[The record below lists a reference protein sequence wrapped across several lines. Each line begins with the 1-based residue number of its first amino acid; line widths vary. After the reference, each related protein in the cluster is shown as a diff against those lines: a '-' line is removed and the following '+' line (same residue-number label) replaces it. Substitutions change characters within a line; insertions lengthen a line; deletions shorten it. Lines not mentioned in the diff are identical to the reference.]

1 MNLNFN
7 KDKLYKLL
15 RSFYILSGIRIVI
28 YDIDYNEV
36 ISYPPNNCSY
46 CKLMDQKKCQLS
58 NNKAFLKCK
67 ESDDLYIYHCHAN
80 LVEAMINLKINGEIV
95 GFIMFGQISDI
106 ANEEKRVNLLK
117 NNTSKNVLSSIQE
130 IKYLDDEKLQS
141 ASTILLSLAK
151 YAISEKM
158 VSIEQEKFINQM
170 NDFIEKNYEKN
181 LVINDFLKYFNM
193 SRTSLYTMCDKYL
206 NMGISSYLRLKRI
219 EKAKEYLQNSS
230 LSLKEISYK
239 VGFNDYNYFSQIFKK
254 IVGISSKE
262 YRKKFEQN

>member
-80 LVEAMINLKINGEIV
+80 LVEAMINLKINGQE
-95 GFIMFGQISDI
+95 
-106 ANEEKRVNLLK
+106 
-117 NNTSKNVLSSIQE
+117 SK
-130 IKYLDDEKLQS
+130 
-141 ASTILLSLAK
+141 
-151 YAISEKM
+151 
-158 VSIEQEKFINQM
+158 F
-170 NDFIEKNYEKN
+170 
-181 LVINDFLKYFNM
+181 
-193 SRTSLYTMCDKYL
+193 
-206 NMGISSYLRLKRI
+206 KRI
-219 EKAKEYLQNSS
+219 IERPHN
-230 LSLKEISYK
+230 
-239 VGFNDYNYFSQIFKK
+239 V
-254 IVGISSKE
+254 
-262 YRKKFEQN
+262 